1 MYKDDPWAWANE
13 QPMAAPLSGAS
24 IQPSQA
30 VSPQISQAPPGLIE
44 GTIKPMIVGKAINKG
59 MEAATPYAES
69 ALASAKGAL
78 FPTAATAAPAVA
90 APMAGAAMAPTAAAT
105 VASAAAPA
113 AAGAGAG
120 AMAALPAMGPLGWA
134 GMAYLTG
141 KALKIF

>member
-78 FPTAATAAPAVA
+78 FPAAA
-90 APMAGAAMAPTAAAT
+90 APMAGAATAAMTPTAAAT